1 MNLTLMK
8 LRLCAFWRAL
18 LPWLLLRLRQPTTYI
33 GLVVKVA
40 AIFGLTITDSTAGQ
54 VAEIAAVLVGAMLVA
69 WDQDKAQR
77 IDDTDQ
83 AGA

>member
-1 MNLTLMK
+1 MNPTLK
-8 LRLCAFWRAL
+8 ARLRAFWRAV
-18 LPWLLLRLRQPTTYI
+18 LPWLRLRLQQPTTYI

-40 AIFGLTITDSTAGQ
+40 AIFGLTVTDSAAGQ
-54 VAEIAAVLVGAMLVA
+54 LAEFAAVIVGAVLIA
-69 WDQDKAQR
+69 WDQGKAQR